1 VEQILIPVQEVPKIK
16 GGKRKTVARQLYPSY
31 VLVNMELN
39 EQTAHLL
46 AQTPGI
52 MSFLG
57 SKQKQKPQE
66 LAAED
71 VKRILAQIEGEGER
85 AVVEIPYHK
94 GDSVKIVDGP
104 FSTFTGIIEE
114 VSPERGKVRVM
125 VTIFG
130 RATPVELDFLQV
142 KKM

>member
-1 VEQILIPVQEVPKIK
+1 
-16 GGKRKTVARQLYPSY
+16 
-31 VLVNMELN
+31 
-39 EQTAHLL
+39 
-46 AQTPGI
+46 